1 VRIRKRSIRA
11 RVKGDLS
18 IAFTEEALS
27 AHGGLELIRRFLDR
41 SGFIEQ
47 LRKLYTVRQFES
59 DYGSLRMTLLLI
71 AMLIVGGRRLRHLG
85 YLEQDPIVRR
95 FAGLHQLPTDR
106 TVSHWLKDLGPG
118 IHERLNDLLRE
129 VAYGS
134 ARHAR
139 IRRATIDLDGTV
151 LRTGLLVDGAER
163 GFNPHHPKDKSYY
176 PLTAH
181 LAQTGQLLGIW
192 NRPGNVTDSHEALE
206 KLEFLVDDVRE
217 QLGPIPTEVRLD
229 GAFCQPQ
236 ILRFLADSGVEWAMR
251 IPLWEWLP
259 IRGEI
264 AKRKRWKRVAPG
276 IDGFFLSFPIEKWGV
291 RLRVAIYRKHV
302 SHETRKNFQLDLF
315 SPDDGHWEYSAIASN
330 KRVTLRT
337 LWAFLAGRGGHEKT
351 LGELKQH
358 LAFDVIPTNEWGA
371 NSAWQLISALTLNLI
386 RQFQLQT
393 DAPMRSNGRKRTYR
407 FVLQSLR
414 TMRFELIH
422 LPAKLAR
429 PGGRRELRIAAPP
442 AARQRIIG
450 VLDAL
455 ETVA

>member
-11 RVKGDLS
+11 RVKSDLV
-18 IAFTEEALS
+18 IAFTDEAFG
-27 AHGGLELIRRFLDR
+27 AHGGLELIRWFLDR
-41 SGFIEQ
+41 SGFIER
-47 LRKLYTVRQFES
+47 LRKLFSVQQFES
-59 DYGSLRMTLLLI
+59 DYGSLRMTLVLI

-85 YLEQDPIVRR
+85 HLEQDPMVRR

-118 IHERLNDLLRE
+118 IHDRLNDLLRGL
-129 VAYGS
+129 AYDS
-134 ARHAR
+134 ARHAE

-151 LRTGLLVDGAER
+151 LRTALLVDGAER

-192 NRPGNVTDSHEALE
+192 NRPGNVNDSHEALE

-217 QLGPIPTEVRLD
+217 QLGSIPIEARLD

-236 ILRFLADSGVEWAMR
+236 ILRFLADLGVEWAMR

-264 AKRKRWKRVAPG
+264 ARRKRVM
-276 IDGFFLSFPIEKWGV
+276 
-291 RLRVAIYRKHV
+291 
-302 SHETRKNFQLDLF
+302 
-315 SPDDGHWEYSAIASN
+315 
-330 KRVTLRT
+330 LRT
-337 LWAFLAGRGGHEKT
+337 LWAFLVGRGGHEKT

-358 LAFDVIPTNEWGA
+358 LAFDAIPTDEWGA
-371 NSAWQLISALTLNLI
+371 NSTWQLISGLTLNLI
-386 RQFQLQT
+386 RQFQLYT
-393 DAPMRSNGRKRTYR
+393 DAPMRSNGCKRTYR

-414 TMRFELIH
+414 TLRFELIH

-429 PGGRRELRIAAPP
+429 PGGRRELRIAAPA
-442 AARQRIIG
+442 AARQRIMG

-455 ETVA
+455 EAVA